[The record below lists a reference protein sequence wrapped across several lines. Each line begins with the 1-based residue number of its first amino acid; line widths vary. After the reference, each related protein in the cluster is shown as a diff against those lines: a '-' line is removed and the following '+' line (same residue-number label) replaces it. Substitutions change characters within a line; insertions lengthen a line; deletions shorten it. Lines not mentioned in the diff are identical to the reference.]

1 MTATTGD
8 VRMSLLGIDVGT
20 SGCKAAAFAESGE
33 CLASASREYPTL
45 HPRPGWAELDSHEV
59 WHCLR
64 DTIAE
69 VSGLVAGDPVQALCV
84 SSMGEAMTP
93 VSKDRQILGPCIL
106 SSDVRG
112 VEYIEA
118 LARQISQEAFFW
130 INPNIFGP
138 QYSLPKLLWWREY
151 QPAVYAQAHKFL
163 LWGDLVAFMLGCDPV
178 TSYSHANRT
187 LLFDI
192 RKEDWSDPLL
202 LLTGIERAKLPLPL
216 PSGTVAGTV
225 SEQVARELNL
235 PKDVL
240 VVVGGHDQCCGSL
253 GAGVYQAGKA
263 VCGIGTFECITPTYD
278 HLPDAAAMLRHGF
291 NIEHHILRG
300 LFVSFMYNQGGTLV
314 RWFRDTFASADRKL
328 LPAGADI
335 YDALAREMPPEP
347 TRLFTLPYFEIT
359 GPPGFVADASGVLVG
374 LKTSTTRGEILKS
387 IMESVTFYF
396 AESLQALNELG
407 VNPSEFVATGGGA
420 KSDQWLQLKADIFGV
435 PFVRPRVTEAS
446 VLGAAMLAGI
456 AAGVFRHPAEAVGR
470 FVKADR
476 VFEPDPIRYRIYQQK
491 LEAYRELFP
500 LLQDF
505 LARLERSEQ
514 ERSLRNADF

>member
-1 MTATTGD
+1 M
-8 VRMSLLGIDVGT
+8 MSLLGIDVGT

-33 CLASASREYPTL
+33 CLARAYREYPTA
-45 HPRPGWAELDSHEV
+45 HPRPGWAELNSREV
-59 WHCLR
+59 WHCVR

-69 VSGLVAGDPVQALCV
+69 VAGRVAQRPVRALCV

-93 VSKDRQILGPCIL
+93 VSNDRQILGPCIL
-106 SSDVRG
+106 SSDTRG
-112 VEYIEA
+112 VEYVEA
-118 LARQISQEAFFW
+118 LARQIPQEAFFC

-138 QYSLPKLLWWREY
+138 QYSLPKLLWLQQH
-151 QPAVYAQAHKFL
+151 QPALYAQAHKFL

-192 RKEDWSDPLL
+192 RKEDWSEPLL
-202 LLTGIERAKLPLPL
+202 LLTGIERAKLPVPL
-216 PSGTVAGTV
+216 PSGAVAGTV
-225 SEQVARELNL
+225 CERVARELNL
-235 PKDVL
+235 PKEVL

-263 VCGIGTFECITPTYD
+263 VCGIGSFECITPTYD
-278 HLPDAAAMLRHGF
+278 HLPDAAAMLRHGL
-291 NIEHHILRG
+291 NIEHHVLPG
-300 LFVSFMYNQGGTLV
+300 LFVSFIYNQGGTLV
-314 RWFRDTFASADRKL
+314 RWFRDTFARADRKL
-328 LPAGADI
+328 LPADEDI
-335 YDALAREMPPEP
+335 YDALAREMPSGP
-347 TRLFTLPYFEIT
+347 TRLFTLPYFDIT
-359 GPPGFVADASGVLVG
+359 GPPGFIANASGVMVG
-374 LKTSTTRGEILKS
+374 LKTTTTRGEILKS

-407 VNPSEFVATGGGA
+407 VNLSEFVATGGGA

-446 VLGAAMLAGI
+446 VLGAAILAGI
-456 AAGVFRHPAEAVGR
+456 AAGLFRHPAEGVKQ

-476 VFEPDPIRYRIYQQK
+476 VFEPDPVRHRIYQEK

-500 LLQDF
+500 LLKDF
-505 LARLERSEQ
+505 LARLEKSEQ
-514 ERSLRNADF
+514 KRSQYQ

>member
-1 MTATTGD
+1 
-8 VRMSLLGIDVGT
+8 MSLLGIDVGT
-20 SGCKAAAFAESGE
+20 SGCKAAAFLESGE
-33 CLASASREYPTL
+33 CLASAYREYATL
-45 HPRPGWAELDSHEV
+45 HPCEGWAELDSREV
-59 WHCLR
+59 WNCVR

-69 VSGLVAGDPVQALCV
+69 VSGRVTQHPVRALCV

-106 SSDVRG
+106 SSDTRG
-112 VEYIEA
+112 MEYIEA
-118 LARQISQEAFFW
+118 LARQIPQEAFFR

-138 QYSLPKLLWWREY
+138 QYSLPKLLWRREY
-151 QPAVYAQAHKFL
+151 QPALYAQAHKFL

-192 RKEDWSDPLL
+192 RREDWSDPLL
-202 LLTGIERAKLPLPL
+202 LLTGIERAKLPVPM
-216 PSGTVAGTV
+216 PSGAVAGTV
-225 SEQVARELNL
+225 CGRVAGELNL
-235 PKDVL
+235 PQEVL

-253 GAGVYQAGKA
+253 GAGVYEAGKA

-278 HLPDAAAMLRHGF
+278 HLPDAAAMLRHGL
-291 NIEHHILRG
+291 NLEHHVLPG
-300 LFVSFMYNQGGTLV
+300 LFVSFIYNQGGTLV
-314 RWFRDTFASADRKL
+314 RWFRDTFARAERKL
-328 LPAGADI
+328 LPAGKDI
-335 YDALAREMPPEP
+335 YDALAREMPSEP

-359 GPPGFVADASGVLVG
+359 GPPGFIADASGVIVG

-396 AESLQALNELG
+396 AESLQALKELG

-446 VLGAAMLAGI
+446 VLGAALLAGI
-456 AAGVFRHPAEAVGR
+456 AAGVFHHPAEGVGQ
-470 FVKADR
+470 FVKPDK
-476 VFEPDPIRYRIYQQK
+476 VFEPDPVRHRIYQQK

-500 LLQDF
+500 LLKGF
-505 LARLERSEQ
+505 LAKLEKGERDRSQ
-514 ERSLRNADF
+514 HQ

>member
-1 MTATTGD
+1 
-8 VRMSLLGIDVGT
+8 MSLLGIDVGT

-33 CLASASREYPTL
+33 CLASAYREYATL
-45 HPRPGWAELDSHEV
+45 HPRPGWAELDSREV
-59 WHCLR
+59 WSCVQK
-64 DTIAE
+64 TIAE
-69 VSGLVAGDPVQALCV
+69 VAARVAQHPVRALCV

-93 VSKDRQILGPCIL
+93 VSKDRQILGSCIL
-106 SSDVRG
+106 SSDTRG
-112 VEYIEA
+112 MEYIEA
-118 LARQISQEAFFW
+118 LARQIPQEAFFR

-138 QYSLPKLLWWREY
+138 QYSLPKLLWRREL
-151 QPAVYAQAHKFL
+151 QPALYAQAYKFL

-202 LLTGIERAKLPLPL
+202 LLTGIERAKLPIPL

-225 SEQVARELNL
+225 CERAARDLNL
-235 PKDVL
+235 PKEVM

-253 GAGVYQAGKA
+253 GAGIYQAGKA

-291 NIEHHILRG
+291 NIEHHVLPG
-300 LFVSFMYNQGGTLV
+300 LYVSFIYNQGGTLV
-314 RWFRDTFASADRKL
+314 RWFRDTFAHADRKL
-328 LPAGADI
+328 LPAGEDI

-359 GPPGFVADASGVLVG
+359 GPPGFIADASGVLVG

-446 VLGAAMLAGI
+446 LLGAAILAGI
-456 AAGVFRHPAEAVGR
+456 AVGIFRHPAEAVGR

-476 VFEPDPIRYRIYQQK
+476 VFEPDPLRHQVYQQK
-491 LEAYRELFP
+491 LQAYRELFP
-500 LLQDF
+500 LLKDF
-505 LARLERSEQ
+505 LARLEKSEQ
-514 ERSLRNADF
+514 KRSQHL

>member
-1 MTATTGD
+1 
-8 VRMSLLGIDVGT
+8 MSLLGIDVGT

-33 CLASASREYPTL
+33 CLASAYREYTTL
-45 HPRPGWAELDSHEV
+45 HPHPGWAELDSREV
-59 WHCLR
+59 WRCVQN
-64 DTIAE
+64 TIAE
-69 VSGLVAGDPVQALCV
+69 VARQAAPHPVRALCV

-93 VSKDRQILGPCIL
+93 VSKDRQILGSCIL
-106 SSDVRG
+106 SSDTRG
-112 VEYIEA
+112 MEYIEA
-118 LARQISQEAFFW
+118 LARQIPQEAFFR

-138 QYSLPKLLWWREY
+138 QYSLPKLLWRREL
-151 QPAVYAQAHKFL
+151 QPALYAQAYKFL

-202 LLTGIERAKLPLPL
+202 LLTGIERAKLPIPL

-225 SEQVARELNL
+225 CERAARELNL
-235 PKDVL
+235 PKEVM

-253 GAGVYQAGKA
+253 GAGIYQAGKA

-291 NIEHHILRG
+291 NIEHHVLPG
-300 LFVSFMYNQGGTLV
+300 LYVSFIYNQGGTLV
-314 RWFRDTFASADRKL
+314 RWFRDTFAHADRKL
-328 LPAGADI
+328 LPAGEDI

-359 GPPGFVADASGVLVG
+359 GPPGFIADASGVLVG

-446 VLGAAMLAGI
+446 LLGAAILAGI
-456 AAGVFRHPAEAVGR
+456 AVGIFRHPAEAVGR

-476 VFEPDPIRYRIYQQK
+476 VFEPDPLRHQVYQQK
-491 LEAYRELFP
+491 LQAYRELFP
-500 LLQDF
+500 LLKDF
-505 LARLERSEQ
+505 LARLEKSEQ
-514 ERSLRNADF
+514 KRSQHL